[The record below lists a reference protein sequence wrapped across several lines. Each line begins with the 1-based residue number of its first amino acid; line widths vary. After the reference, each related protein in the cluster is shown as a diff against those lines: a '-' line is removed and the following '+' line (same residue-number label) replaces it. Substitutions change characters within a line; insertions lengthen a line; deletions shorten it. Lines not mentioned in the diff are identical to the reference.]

1 MEESKQSRYVKL
13 TKDHE
18 ITVQEDIVP
27 GELNLPTQVS
37 FSFSLSNERS
47 NGGNPC
53 LVSGRPKSWS
63 TYFRHWFMNF
73 DALQSLLRKCYE
85 CRQPLPESYEPPADE
100 PWMTGI
106 FGCVEDRESCMLI
119 PLKLYLICILH
130 PFTFFH
136 FSLQAWLDCSVLV
149 YYLDAMYKAWGKTL
163 IGLGHAFVMPF

>member
-63 TYFRHWFMNF
+63 TYFRH
-73 DALQSLLRKCYE
+73 
-85 CRQPLPESYEPPADE
+85 
-100 PWMTGI
+100 
-106 FGCVEDRESCMLI
+106 
-119 PLKLYLICILH
+119 
-130 PFTFFH
+130 
-136 FSLQAWLDCSVLV
+136 
-149 YYLDAMYKAWGKTL
+149 
-163 IGLGHAFVMPF
+163 